1 MKWLRESTGHACAN
15 GSEEGAHC
23 RPLLIAKG
31 EGTWHQNVLFSLI
44 EFYRRSPAILALHLA
59 GALIAWFAPNDSL
72 KRWPMLK
79 PVVTAIGE
87 VFPLL
92 PKAIEKSLFPD
103 VTALYFSLLLAA
115 IPIRIFEA
123 FRLCY
128 VERGEI
134 VAGYFGYSWKR
145 KICAFLVAILFLSG
159 SVFLLIFHGQYF
171 DWNFM
176 SVGKSRFWLGMIGPL
191 FAGGYLVICFVVA
204 SVAIVALLCC
214 MFLLKKG
221 VAGRDLIPAERALS
235 VCELGRKCEAQVERG
250 R

>member
-1 MKWLRESTGHACAN
+1 M
-15 GSEEGAHC
+15 
-23 RPLLIAKG
+23 
-31 EGTWHQNVLFSLI
+31 
-44 EFYRRSPAILALHLA
+44 ALHFA
-59 GALIAWFAPNDSL
+59 GALIAWFAPDEAL

-79 PVVTAIGE
+79 PAVTAIGE

-103 VTALYFSLLLAA
+103 VTALYFALVLAA
-115 IPIRIFEA
+115 VPIRIFEG

-128 VERGEI
+128 AERKEI

-176 SVGKSRFWLGMIGPL
+176 SVGRSRFWLGVVGPL

-204 SVAIVALLCC
+204 SVAIVALSCC
-214 MFLLKKG
+214 IFF
-221 VAGRDLIPAERALS
+221 
-235 VCELGRKCEAQVERG
+235 VEKRCCG
-250 R
+250 S

>member
-1 MKWLRESTGHACAN
+1 MRMKWRGESRSHASAN
-15 GSEEGAHC
+15 GREGGAYR
-23 RPLLIAKG
+23 RPLLMAKRSG
-31 EGTWHQNVLFSLI
+31 AGPRNVLSFLI
-44 EFYRRSPAILALHLA
+44 EFYRRSPVLMALHFA
-59 GALIAWFAPNDSL
+59 GALIAWFAPDDAL

-79 PVVTAIGE
+79 PAVTAIGE

-103 VTALYFSLLLAA
+103 VTALYFALVLAA
-115 IPIRIFEA
+115 VPIRIFEG

-128 VERGEI
+128 AERKEI

-145 KICAFLVAILFLSG
+145 KICAFMVAILFLCG

-176 SVGKSRFWLGMIGPL
+176 SVGRSRFWLGVVGPL

-204 SVAIVALLCC
+204 SVAIVALSCC
-214 MFLLKKG
+214 IFF
-221 VAGRDLIPAERALS
+221 
-235 VCELGRKCEAQVERG
+235 VEKRCCG
-250 R
+250 S